1 MPNNLFNS
9 TQNNN
14 IFNEFNKFQ
23 QNPMQYLMDRK
34 VNIPQ
39 EYMNNPQQAVQ
50 YLMNNGQ
57 MSQDT
62 LNQIVQKARMFGFK
76 L

>member
-1 MPNNLFNS
+1 MPNSLFNS
-9 TQNNN
+9 SQSNN
-14 IFNEFNKFQ
+14 IMGEFNRFQ
-23 QNPMQYLMDRK
+23 QNPMQYLIDRK

-50 YLMNNGQ
+50 YLLNNGQ

-62 LNQIVQKARMFGFK
+62 LNQLIQKAKMFGFK
-76 L
+76 I

>member
-1 MPNNLFNS
+1 MPNNLFNA

-14 IFNEFNKFQ
+14 VFNEFNKFQ
-23 QNPMQYLMDRK
+23 QNPMQYLLDKK

-57 MSQDT
+57 MSQDS

>member
-1 MPNNLFNS
+1 MPNSLFNS
-9 TQNNN
+9 AQNNN
-14 IFNEFNKFQ
+14 IMGEFNRFQ
-23 QNPMQYLMDRK
+23 QNPMQYLIDRK

-50 YLMNNGQ
+50 YLLNNGQ

-62 LNQIVQKARMFGFK
+62 LNQLIQKAKMFGFK
-76 L
+76 I

>member
-1 MPNNLFNS
+1 MPNNLFNT

-23 QNPMQYLMDRK
+23 QNPMQYLIDRK

>member
-14 IFNEFNKFQ
+14 IFSEFNRFQ
-23 QNPMQYLMDRK
+23 RNPMQYLIDRK

-39 EYMNNPQQAVQ
+39 EYMNNPQSAVQ
-50 YLMNNGQ
+50 YLLNSGQ
-57 MSQDT
+57 LSQDT
-62 LNQIVQKARMFGFK
+62 LNQIMQKASSLGLK

>member
-1 MPNNLFNS
+1 MPNNLFNT

-14 IFNEFNKFQ
+14 IMSEFNRFQ
-23 QNPMQYLMDRK
+23 QNPAQYLMDRK

-39 EYMNNPQQAVQ
+39 EYMNNPQEAVQ
-50 YLMNNGQ
+50 YLLNSGK

-62 LNQIVQKARMFGFK
+62 LNQLMQKAKMLGFK
-76 L
+76 I

>member
-1 MPNNLFNS
+1 MPNSLFNS
-9 TQNNN
+9 SQNNN
-14 IFNEFNKFQ
+14 IMGEFNRFQ
-23 QNPMQYLMDRK
+23 QNPMQYLIDRK

-50 YLMNNGQ
+50 YLLNNGQ

-62 LNQIVQKARMFGFK
+62 LNQLIQKAKMFGFK
-76 L
+76 I